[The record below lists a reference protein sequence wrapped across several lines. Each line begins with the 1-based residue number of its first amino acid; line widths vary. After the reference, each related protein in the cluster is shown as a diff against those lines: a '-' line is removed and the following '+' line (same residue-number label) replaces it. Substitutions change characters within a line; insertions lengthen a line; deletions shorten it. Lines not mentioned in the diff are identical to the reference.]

1 MAQGLLDSIS
11 LTVPDMHRL
20 ALPISMKDVDKTA
33 SHMMAQLPGILLHT
47 VIALAVTVFGWWF
60 SIWIA
65 GHIQTLLVRMHLEE
79 TFAAFLAS
87 MMRFAIFFAA
97 FLTGLNM
104 IGFNSTSMAAVLGA
118 TGLAVG
124 LAMKGTLGHVASGM
138 MLMVHRPFK
147 VGDWIQSGEFSGTV
161 KRIGLFST
169 ELNTHEFVRVF
180 IPNTLLWE
188 NTLQN
193 YTYNR
198 MRMLKFTLRLPLDCD
213 IAHALDVMRESIEA
227 DPLILKTPEPKLG
240 VDSFSAYGAECIVWV
255 WVRTED
261 YGAVRYSLLISLQKI
276 LSDAG
281 ITLAYPQQVIH
292 YTGENDRRAHPRS
305 PYTYAPAKTVRSLK
319 AKGRGNR

>member
-1 MAQGLLDSIS
+1 MANGLLDNLNLNI
-11 LTVPDMHRL
+11 PEFNRL
-20 ALPISMKDVDKTA
+20 ATNISIKDVDKTA
-33 SHMMAQLPGILLHT
+33 TNIVNQLPGVLAH
-47 VIALAVTVFGWWF
+47 IALALAMILAGWWV
-60 SIWIA
+60 STWLA
-65 GHIQTLLVRMHLEE
+65 SRIQDGLVRMRVEE
-79 TFAAFLAS
+79 TLAAFLGS
-87 MMRFAIFFAA
+87 MLRFAIFFTV
-97 FLTGLNM
+97 FLTALKF

-147 VGDWIQSGEFSGTV
+147 VGDWIQSGDFSGTV

-198 MRMLKFTLRLPLDCD
+198 MRMMKFTLRLPLGVDV
-213 IAHALDVMRESIEA
+213 ARALDVMRATIDA

-240 VDSFSAYGAECIVWV
+240 VDSYSAYGAECIVWV

-261 YGAVRYSLLISLQKI
+261 YGAVRYSLLITLQQVLRK
-276 LSDAG
+276 AG
-281 ITLAYPQQVIH
+281 FDLAYPQQVIH
-292 YTGENDRRAHPRS
+292 YTGQGQQQEDRRARPR
-305 PYTYAPAKTVRSLK
+305 PPTTYAPAKTVKTLRRK
-319 AKGRGNR
+319 R